1 MSKKQICL
9 IGLGFIAGIIA
20 TYILG
25 KVVSSSK
32 IDTSTKQALGVEY
45 LTQDNLDFKY
55 VRPLLDVE
63 YINQDDSLAQF
74 PYMKKIKSDVKAEI
88 DKYPDVK
95 IGYYYNDLSNAG
107 WAGVNAEE
115 KFIPASLLK
124 LPMLIAY
131 YKIRESE
138 PDLFEKQIFYRGND
152 FNEFRN
158 SNEDSAITPNNTY
171 TVKQL
176 LDAMIINSDN
186 NALELLYDFKKDAL
200 SEVFTDLKAPLPDS
214 RNDIAMQ
221 DFLSPIN
228 MSKFLLVLYNG
239 SYLRKVDSEEALELL
254 TKVKYRDGIEANLP
268 SDLVVAHK
276 YGERKVNVG
285 NGNSENELH
294 DCGIVYWA
302 KSPYSL
308 CIMTRGKAL
317 DFETAS
323 GIIAKLSKITYD
335 GVIGSK

>member
-1 MSKKQICL
+1 MNKKQICL

-25 KVVSSSK
+25 KVFKS
-32 IDTSTKQALGVEY
+32 TSTDTTIKQGLGVEY
-45 LTQDNLDFKY
+45 LVQDNLDFKY

-63 YINQDDSLAQF
+63 YISQDDSLAQF
-74 PYMKKIKSDVKAEI
+74 PYMKKIQSDVKAEI

-107 WAGVNAEE
+107 WMGVNAEE
-115 KFIPASLLK
+115 NFIPASLLK

-131 YKIRESE
+131 YKLREDE
-138 PDLFEKQIFYRGND
+138 PDLFEQQIFYNGND
-152 FNEFRN
+152 FNGLRSTTEE
-158 SNEDSAITPNNTY
+158 SNITPGHIY
-171 TVKQL
+171 TVRQL
-176 LDAMIINSDN
+176 LEAMIIYSDN
-186 NALELLYDFKKDAL
+186 NALELLFSYRKEAL
-200 SEVFTDLKAPLPDS
+200 ADVFEDLKAPLPEN
-214 RNDIAMQ
+214 RNDISMR

-254 TKVKYRDGIEANLP
+254 TKVKYRDGIEASLP
-268 SDLVVAHK
+268 SSVIVAHK

-294 DCGIVYWA
+294 DCGIVYWT
-302 KSPYSL
+302 KSPYLL

-317 DFETAS
+317 DFQTAS

-335 GVIGSK
+335 GLTGSK